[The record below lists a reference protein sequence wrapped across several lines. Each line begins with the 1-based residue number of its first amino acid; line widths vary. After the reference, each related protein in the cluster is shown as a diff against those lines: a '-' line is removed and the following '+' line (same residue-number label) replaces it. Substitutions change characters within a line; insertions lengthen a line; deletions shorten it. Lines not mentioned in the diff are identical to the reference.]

1 MKRVVVFVKN
11 PVEGQVKTRLAAQIG
26 SEAALKIYNQ
36 LLKHTAQVCQH
47 FPYAVYYSRN
57 ILKNDDFKTP
67 SKYAQ
72 QGDNL
77 GDRMRNALQE
87 GFSMGYTH
95 QVLIGSDLPRL
106 SHTLLNQAFDQLT
119 KYDIVVGPAEDG
131 GYYLIGMQAPFKEV
145 FDKID
150 WSTNRV
156 LSQTLQQCKPYKY
169 DLLVT
174 LTDIDTEE
182 DLKKFPEIYNY
193 THERTN

>member
-26 SEAALKIYNQ
+26 SEAALKIYNH

-47 FPYAVYYSRN
+47 LSHAVYYSQN
-57 ILKNDDFKTP
+57 VLKNDDFKTP
-67 SKYAQ
+67 SKYVQ
-72 QGDNL
+72 QGEKL

-106 SHTLLNQAFDQLT
+106 SRGLLMQAFDQLA
-119 KYDIVVGPAEDG
+119 KHEIVLGPAEDG

-150 WSTNRV
+150 WSTNKV
-156 LSQTLQQCKPYKY
+156 LSQTLHQCKPYKY
-169 DLLVT
+169 DLLDI

-182 DLKKFPEIYNY
+182 DLKKFPELHKH

>member
-67 SKYAQ
+67 SKYVQ
-72 QGDNL
+72 QGENL
-77 GDRMRNALQE
+77 GDRMFNALQE

-95 QVLIGSDLPRL
+95 QVLIGSDLPG
-106 SHTLLNQAFDQLT
+106 LNSDLMLQAFDQLT
-119 KYDIVVGPAEDG
+119 KHEIVLGPAEDG
-131 GYYLIGMQAPFKEV
+131 GYYLIGMQAPYKEV
-145 FDKID
+145 FDKVA
-150 WSTNRV
+150 WSTNKV
-156 LSQTLQQCKPYKY
+156 LSQTLQHCKPYNY
-169 DLLVT
+169 GLLKT

-182 DLKKFPEIYNY
+182 DLINFPELHKHTY
-193 THERTN
+193 ERTN

>member
-47 FPYAVYYSRN
+47 LPYAVYYSYKV
-57 ILKNDDFKTP
+57 LKNDDFKTP
-67 SKYAQ
+67 SKYVQ
-72 QGDNL
+72 QGANL

-106 SHTLLNQAFDQLT
+106 SYALLMQAFEQLA
-119 KYDIVVGPAEDG
+119 KHEIVLGPAEDG
-131 GYYLIGMQAPFKEV
+131 GYYLIGMQAPFREV
-145 FDKID
+145 FNKID

-169 DLLVT
+169 DLLDT

-182 DLKKFPEIYNY
+182 DLKKFPELHKHTY
-193 THERTN
+193 ERTN